1 MDKELLTEKFEEIE
15 KKIERLIEVSNHLET
30 TNVELRE
37 KNAALEEQLQE
48 LREAESRNNEIK
60 TLIKSKIDSL
70 MARLEGAPEE

>member
-37 KNAALEEQLQE
+37 KNAELEEQLQE
-48 LREAESRNNEIK
+48 LREAENRNNEIK